1 MKKRSTRKLTLHRES
16 LRHLE
21 GAELRGLAGV
31 AATALCPRT
40 LAVRDCVSAQI
51 RTCGCA
57 TSPC

>member
-1 MKKRSTRKLTLHRES
+1 MKKKTPKKLILNRES
-16 LRHLE
+16 LHQLQE
-21 GAELRGLAGV
+21 SELRDCPGA

-40 LAVRDCVSAQI
+40 AAVRDCVSAQI

>member
-1 MKKRSTRKLTLHRES
+1 MKKAPRRLTLSRES
-16 LRHLE
+16 LRRLE
-21 GAELRGLAGV
+21 DTELYGLAGT

-40 LAVRDCVSAQI
+40 LAVRDCVSDQI